1 MSSNSE
7 EEKESQR
14 TLPLDLACSQITT
27 VRPMESNKAPLVVT
41 SQALRSVRVVTQGV
55 PSSNNSVSVG
65 PAIITNLVPGAV
77 IKQGKLKKII
87 RLFSS
92 NFAS

>member
-7 EEKESQR
+7 EEKESQG

-55 PSSNNSVSVG
+55 PSSNKSLSIG

-77 IKQGKLKKII
+77 IKQGKLGKNI
-87 RLFSS
+87 R
-92 NFAS
+92 